1 MAAVAVQSGQD
12 VPSSRR
18 QTTLYPVAR
27 EYGDQEM
34 RILCDEA
41 STTRRPDTP
50 PPLPLALVRAES
62 VAASPTRCPAIA
74 ATPTTRGSSGW
85 RPSMVKTVTSDPRTR
100 ACSTPTQGSEVRLL
114 LLYTG
119 VRGQTAPPLH
129 RVQRSD
135 IRRNLLLIYTEVR
148 GQTSGGT
155 CSSSSQRSEVRPQE
169 EPAPHLH
176 RGQRSDLR
184 RNLLLFHT
192 EQQELHVTQEEVRTC
207 SSQEVRTCS
216 SSTGEGQN
224 LLLTGGGQ
232 NLRRNL
238 IHKRGTSC

>member
-1 MAAVAVQSGQD
+1 MFLSHVLKFSPWIYKTTGQCGSSGRPIRTGRTVITAPDHPVPRRPGVGRPGDAYPLRRGLDHAEAGHAPAVAVG
-12 VPSSRR
+12 VGAGRERGRLPHALPRHRR
-18 QTTLYPVAR
+18 HAHHQR
-27 EYGDQEM
+27 
-34 RILCDEA
+34 
-41 STTRRPDTP
+41 
-50 PPLPLALVRAES
+50 LVRLEALDGEDRHLRS
-62 VAASPTRCPAIA
+62 Q
-74 ATPTTRGSSGW
+74 
-85 RPSMVKTVTSDPRTR
+85 DP
-100 ACSTPTQGSEVRLL
+100 GLL
-114 LLYTG
+114 HTYTG

-129 RVQRSD
+129 RGQRSYL
-135 IRRNLLLIYTEVR
+135 RRNLLLIYTEVR

-155 CSSSSQRSEVRPQE
+155 CSSSS
-169 EPAPHLH
+169 
-176 RGQRSDLR
+176 QRSDLR